1 MRRRA
6 LLAASMQSG
15 GGSGIEFPV
24 HLIEGDNGDVGRLLY
39 KYIKDNVS
47 AGVGNEYFFSE
58 EEEIYLLGYEVIGV
72 ADYSEY
78 SKKFTLDVTIVNALS
93 VWLDENGTIEI
104 YWD

>member
-6 LLAASMQSG
+6 LLAANMQSSVG
-15 GGSGIEFPV
+15 DGLEFPI
-24 HLIEGDNGDVGRLLY
+24 HLIEGYNGDVGRLLY

-72 ADYSEY
+72 ADYSEH
-78 SKKFTLDVTIVNALS
+78 SKRFTLDVTIMNALS
-93 VWLDENGTIEI
+93 VWLDE
-104 YWD
+104 D

>member
-6 LLAASMQSG
+6 LLAANMQSSG
-15 GGSGIEFPV
+15 WNGIEFPV

-39 KYIKDNVS
+39 KYIKDNIS

-72 ADYSEY
+72 ADYSED
-78 SKKFTLDVTIVNALS
+78 SKRFTLDVTIMNALS
-93 VWLDENGTIEI
+93 VWLDEDGTIEI